1 MASISQTGNWL
12 INDSFSPLSNCGSF
26 FLGGQKVVISSSLYR
41 VLNSFG
47 EKILHTFPTE
57 MRQPVSKR
65 SMDSLFM
72 RLDTAYVD
80 I

>member
-12 INDSFSPLSNCGSF
+12 INDSFSLLCNCCSF
-26 FLGGQKVVISSSLYR
+26 FLGGQKFVISSSLYR
-41 VLNSFG
+41 VLNSL
-47 EKILHTFPTE
+47 EKKTLHTFPSE
-57 MRQPVSKR
+57 IRQPVSKR

-72 RLDTAYVD
+72 RLDTAYAD